1 MNRHAFHAM
10 LVVLVAGAMLAGCK
24 SQPEPPPPDEP
35 DTPIIEP
42 PPPPTPT
49 PPPPPRTVVNEDGE
63 LVVEGKI
70 IGRTFY
76 FEYDQAR
83 LAQSDISVLAM
94 HADFLREFRTHSVT
108 IEGHCD
114 ERGTREYNLA
124 LGERRAQAVQRY
136 LTSAGVQSSQIE
148 MVSYG
153 EERPADPGKT
163 ESAYSKNRRAVLIYR

>member
-1 MNRHAFHAM
+1 MIRHAFHAI
-10 LVVLVAGAMLAGCK
+10 LVVFVAGAMLAGCK
-24 SQPEPPPPDEP
+24 SKPEPPPPEP
-35 DTPIIEP
+35 PKEVVQPRPPDP
-42 PPPPTPT
+42 PPPPLPKMGLNDD
-49 PPPPPRTVVNEDGE
+49 RE
-63 LVVEGKI
+63 LVDVGGTI
-70 IGRTFY
+70 VGRTFY

-83 LAQSDISVLAM
+83 LAQSDISILAT

-124 LGERRAQAVQRY
+124 LGERRAQAVQNY

-163 ESAYSKNRRAVLIYR
+163 ESAYAKNRRAVLIYR

>member
-1 MNRHAFHAM
+1 MIRHAFHAM
-10 LVVLVAGAMLAGCK
+10 LIAFVAGAMLAGCK
-24 SQPEPPPPDEP
+24 SQPEPQPPPEP
-35 DTPIIEP
+35 PVVEP
-42 PPPPTPT
+42 PPPPPE
-49 PPPPPRTVVNEDGE
+49 PPPPPPKMGVNEDGE
-63 LVVEGKI
+63 LVDVGGTI
-70 IGRTFY
+70 VGRTFY

-83 LAQSDISVLAM
+83 LAQSDISVLAT

-124 LGERRAQAVQRY
+124 LGERRAQAVQNY
-136 LTSAGVQSSQIE
+136 LTSAGVQSSQID

-163 ESAYSKNRRAVLIYR
+163 ESAYAKNRRAVLIYR